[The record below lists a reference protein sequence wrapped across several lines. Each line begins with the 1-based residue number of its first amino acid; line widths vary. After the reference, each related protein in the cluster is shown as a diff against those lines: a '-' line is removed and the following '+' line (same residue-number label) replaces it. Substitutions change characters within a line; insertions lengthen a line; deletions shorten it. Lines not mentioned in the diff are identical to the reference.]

1 MRTVAVIGAGAS
13 GMMAALTA
21 AENKENRVLL
31 FERQQRAGRKLMA
44 TGNGRCNLSNT
55 ELTIQN
61 YHGADPSFASFALEV
76 FPPEK
81 ALAFFGSLGL
91 LTVREPSG
99 RVYPLSD
106 SANSVVDILR
116 FACACAG
123 VELLAAC
130 PVRSVRREGDRFR
143 LAAEDQGFMADA
155 VIVACGG
162 LAGGKLGGV
171 SDGYELLCSLGHSRT
186 SLAPALVQV
195 TTDPEYPRALKGVRA
210 DAELKIS
217 CEGKQLAVSRG
228 ELQFTEKGLSGPVTF
243 EVSRAVSSLGGK
255 PAEAQ
260 IDLLPDYTEQAV
272 LAKLEEK
279 ASRFGAIPSEELFTG
294 MVHNRLGKMLLKY
307 AGLRS
312 QKTLAELSEAE
323 LQSAAAAAKDF
334 CLRIKGTEGFDS
346 AQVTAGGI
354 RTEEFDPHTMESRL
368 VPGLFACGEVLDIDG
383 DCGGYNLQWAWAS
396 GRLAGRLGG

>member
-61 YHGADPSFASFALEV
+61 YHGADPSFASFALEA

-106 SANSVVDILR
+106 SANSVVDVLR

-123 VELLAAC
+123 VELLASC
-130 PVRSVRREGDRFR
+130 PVTGIGKDGDSFHLSAEEQSF
-143 LAAEDQGFMADA
+143 LADK

-162 LAGGKLGGV
+162 MAGGKLGGV
-171 SDGYELLCSLGHSRT
+171 SDGYELLRSLGHTRT

-210 DAELKIS
+210 DAELKIF
-217 CEGKQLAVSRG
+217 CEGNRLAVSRG
-228 ELQFTEKGLSGPVTF
+228 ELQFTEKGISGPVTF

-255 PAEAQ
+255 QAAAH

-272 LAKLEEK
+272 FAKLEEK
-279 ASRFGAIPSEELFTG
+279 ASRFGSIPSEELFTG
-294 MVHNRLGKMLLKY
+294 MLHNRLGKMLLKY

-312 QKTLAELSEAE
+312 QKQLSELSKEE
-323 LQSAAAAAKDF
+323 LASAAAAAKDF
-334 CLRIKGTEGFDS
+334 RLRIKGTEGFDS

-354 RTEEFDPHTMESRL
+354 RTAEFDPHTLESRI

>member
-1 MRTVAVIGAGAS
+1 MKTVAVIGAGAS

-21 AENKENRVLL
+21 AEDRENRVLL

-55 ELTIQN
+55 ELAPSN
-61 YHGADPSFASFALEV
+61 YHGADPSFASFALEA

-106 SANSVVDILR
+106 QANSVVDTLR
-116 FACACAG
+116 FACLCAG

-130 PVRSVRREGDRFR
+130 PVRSIRREGDRFR
-143 LAAEDQGFMADA
+143 LNTEDQGFMADA
-155 VIVACGG
+155 VIIACGG

-171 SDGYELLCSLGHSRT
+171 SDGYELLKSLGHSRT
-186 SLAPALVQV
+186 ALLPALVQL
-195 TTDPEYPRALKGVRA
+195 TTDPDYPRALKGVRA
-210 DAELKIS
+210 DAQMNIFS
-217 CEGKQLAVSRG
+217 EGRPLAASRG

-243 EVSRAVSSLGGK
+243 EISRAVSCLCGR
-255 PAEAQ
+255 PAEAR
-260 IDLLPDYTEQAV
+260 IDFLPDYPEAEILEKLRAKCASFGV
-272 LAKLEEK
+272 L
-279 ASRFGAIPSEELFTG
+279 PCEELFTG

-307 AGLRS
+307 CGLLS
-312 QKTLAELSEAE
+312 QRILSELPEAE
-323 LQSAAAAAKDF
+323 LRAAAAAAKDF
-334 CLRIKGTEGFDS
+334 RLKVRGTEGFDS

-354 RTEEFDPHTMESRL
+354 RTSEFDPHTLQSRL

-396 GRLAGRLGG
+396 GRLAGRLGR

>member
-61 YHGADPSFASFALEV
+61 YHGADPSFASFALEA

-106 SANSVVDILR
+106 SANSVVDVLR
-116 FACACAG
+116 FACLCAG
-123 VELLAAC
+123 VELLTSC
-130 PVRSVRREGDRFR
+130 PVRAIKREGESFRILAEEQSYSADR
-143 LAAEDQGFMADA
+143 

-162 LAGGKLGGV
+162 MAGAKLGGV
-171 SDGYELLCSLGHSRT
+171 SDGYELLCALGHRRT
-186 SLAPALVQV
+186 SLLPSLVQV

-210 DAELKIS
+210 DAELKILS
-217 CEGKQLAVSRG
+217 QGEQLAVSRG

-243 EVSRAVSSLGGK
+243 EISRAVSCLCGR
-255 PAEAQ
+255 PAEAR
-260 IDLLPDYTEQAV
+260 IDFLPDYPEAEILEKLRAKCASFGV
-272 LAKLEEK
+272 L
-279 ASRFGAIPSEELFTG
+279 PCEELFTG
-294 MVHNRLGKMLLKY
+294 MLHNRLGKMLLKY
-307 AGLRS
+307 SGLRS
-312 QKTLAELSEAE
+312 QKTLADLSEEE
-323 LQSAAAAAKDF
+323 LRSAARAAKDF
-334 CLRIKGTEGFDS
+334 RLPVKGTEGFDN

-354 RTEEFDPHTMESRL
+354 RTEEFDPHTLESWI

-396 GRLAGRLGG
+396 GRLAGRLGT